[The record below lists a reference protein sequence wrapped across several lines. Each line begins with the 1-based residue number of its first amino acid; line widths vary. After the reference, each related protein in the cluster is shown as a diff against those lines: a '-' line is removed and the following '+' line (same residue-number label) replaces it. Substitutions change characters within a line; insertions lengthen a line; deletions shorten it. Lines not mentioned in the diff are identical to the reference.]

1 MTYNIRVATFTNGST
16 TFTATQANGVSV
28 KNGSADGPKV
38 VTHMVEND
46 AGTIIDQ
53 FGIAV
58 RTGTHCTQ
66 PLMDSLGIQ
75 GTIRASFAFYNTRE
89 EIDRL
94 MEAIGK
100 VEELFL

>member
-1 MTYNIRVATFTNGST
+1 MLTYATERFKSDPLIRIIGDAPDKASLISFVID
-16 TFTATQANGVSV
+16 
-28 KNGSADGPKV
+28 KIHPY
-38 VTHMVEND
+38 D